1 MIWRVHKVP
10 GTTIVRKKYLCVI
23 NISKLYNQ
31 AVAYPGFHFGGGGGS
46 IFFVKVG
53 GFACR
58 EAPYAAG
65 GEATHLLG
73 GFKIFI
79 FYIKII
85 DNVFLCTLYLGVYWS
100 ILPRFLVNCA
110 IWCVLE
116 HIFRDLS
123 LTKIY
128 INIWIIEIWYCC
140 ALAI

>member
-1 MIWRVHKVP
+1 MTGTQSP
-10 GTTIVRKKYLCVI
+10 GHNHIVRKKYLCVI

-31 AVAYPGFHFGGGGGS
+31 AVAYLGFHFGGGGS

-65 GEATHLLG
+65 GEAKYS
-73 GFKIFI
+73 F

-128 INIWIIEIWYCC
+128 INI
-140 ALAI
+140 